1 MKFYPHSKIKT
12 DNLPT
17 LLFSARA
24 TSVLGYIFSL
34 LTIFLWVSSIFLG
47 PRTMYGEPNS
57 PILSVTWNGA
67 REYLPLCFV
76 LLLAVCVQQL
86 CLLNIN
92 TLSRRSKNTSL
103 GLNFI

>member
-17 LLFSARA
+17 LLLAARA

-67 REYLPLCFV
+67 RGMAWLFSAGTVSTALFCFIVGGLCAAVVSFEYKY
-76 LLLAVCVQQL
+76 
-86 CLLNIN
+86 
-92 TLSRRSKNTSL
+92 TKS
-103 GLNFI
+103 